1 MSGNLTEL
9 GRILVES
16 LGPLENPDTN
26 LHNTV
31 KAISL
36 VSSFFFLVSS
46 LILNLSL
53 LINICC
59 AGKTSVGYF
68 RLLIFYALFHIA
80 FQVTD
85 VYLDSR
91 EILTAWLNSSETLSW
106 LETFIPILR
115 RCFLGI
121 LFLLVAT
128 LTIER
133 FVSAVVGG
141 AVSICIQLITTL
153 LALSLPALL
162 AAAHTISIQ
171 RPSSTFSL
179 DPEVWF
185 GLEVGIYIILPLLV
199 LTIFGTVN
207 YCKISISSRLMPRHE
222 VTAVKTNIGLVV
234 LTNISIFIFLI
245 QECLLLW
252 LSQLNSRQLRDQ
264 AVTDML
270 EVVSVS
276 ELCVRL
282 GLNLIQFII
291 VVLMSVLAC
300 SCSAACC
307 CPSINQLEETRYKP
321 VSRTAENV
329 SL

>member
-1 MSGNLTEL
+1 
-9 GRILVES
+9 
-16 LGPLENPDTN
+16 
-26 LHNTV
+26 
-31 KAISL
+31 
-36 VSSFFFLVSS
+36 
-46 LILNLSL
+46 
-53 LINICC
+53 
-59 AGKTSVGYF
+59 
-68 RLLIFYALFHIA
+68 
-80 FQVTD
+80 
-85 VYLDSR
+85 
-91 EILTAWLNSSETLSW
+91 
-106 LETFIPILR
+106 
-115 RCFLGI
+115 
-121 LFLLVAT
+121 
-128 LTIER
+128 
-133 FVSAVVGG
+133 
-141 AVSICIQLITTL
+141 
-153 LALSLPALL
+153 
-162 AAAHTISIQ
+162 
-171 RPSSTFSL
+171 
-179 DPEVWF
+179 
-185 GLEVGIYIILPLLV
+185 
-199 LTIFGTVN
+199 
-207 YCKISISSRLMPRHE
+207 MPRHE